1 MTKNNGI
8 LNASEYF
15 FTSASKDTHTD
26 IDFISHDTCE
36 ILLVVDGAGILAT
49 ESGKFSLTPGTLALI
64 PREVSHKVSVLD
76 SQQFE
81 RYILRFDAQA
91 PLVETQELS
100 AKIFGDT
107 CEALC
112 AASFFSSLT
121 STFMRLERAKKL
133 PETERNTYERLL
145 ISELLVLIS
154 TMKYTKKKPDE
165 STLGI
170 SVANYINENIDA
182 PLSLDRLASRFF
194 VSKFY
199 LCRAFKKKNGTSIH
213 NYITKKRLSYA
224 QALIDAGETASG
236 AAYKVGFGDY
246 SAFYRAYLKEY
257 GTSPTE
263 QK

>member
-1 MTKNNGI
+1 M
-8 LNASEYF
+8 
-15 FTSASKDTHTD
+15 
-26 IDFISHDTCE
+26 
-36 ILLVVDGAGILAT
+36 VVDGAGILAT
-49 ESGKFSLTPGTLALI
+49 ESGKISLNSGALVLI
-64 PREVSHKVSVLD
+64 PRGITHKVSPLD
-76 SQQFE
+76 SQPFE
-81 RYILRFDAQA
+81 RYIIRFD
-91 PLVETQELS
+91 VEVALLETRELIS
-100 AKIFGDT
+100 KIFGESCDV
-107 CEALC
+107 LC
-112 AASFFSSLT
+112 AASGFSSLV
-121 STFMRLERAKKL
+121 STFMRLERARKL
-133 PETERNTYERLL
+133 PDTERNTYERLL

-154 TMKYTKKKPDE
+154 TLKYTKKKPDE

-182 PLSLDRLASRFF
+182 PLSLDRLAARFF

-199 LCRAFKKKNGTSIH
+199 LCRAFKKENGTSIH

-224 QALIDAGETASG
+224 QTLIDAGETASG